1 MIYLILFRWNI
12 DILIRGNYNNVNFKI
27 DINIDEAINNGI
39 DIVIAKKLIM
49 IVIVHVIMHVKWL

>member
-1 MIYLILFRWNI
+1 M
-12 DILIRGNYNNVNFKI
+12 NFKI

-39 DIVIAKKLIM
+39 DIVIVKKLIM

>member
-39 DIVIAKKLIM
+39 DIVIVKKLIM